1 MFVVEMVIR
10 AAIIYYLSKFVVF
23 LFREMEKHGY

>member
-1 MFVVEMVIR
+1 MFIVGMFIR

-23 LFREMEKHGY
+23 LFRAMYEHGY

>member
-1 MFVVEMVIR
+1 MFIIGMFIR
-10 AAIIYYLSKFVVF
+10 IAAIYYLSKFVVF